1 MGRKPKPKSK
11 TEYYDTS
18 NNTIR
23 DLSKNELDEI
33 IQNKNKYFH
42 DALKGI
48 FIDEEK
54 KELNCKNK
62 KYMIRIIEIYKT
74 CRISLCANYL
84 NKHVMYM
91 YIMDKQF
98 TDNKMV
104 LKVGYTYS
112 LYKRNKSLCDD
123 FKCELYL
130 IGIKEIN
137 AEEDEKKFHEFM
149 KQMKKEYIYPYKKTT
164 KNKKTNQ
171 TNEVNKFEL
180 YILCDEVI
188 NEFYNYKVEL
198 HNTLLI
204 EQEKTKQIEAQE
216 KTKQEQEKTKQIEI
230 EVQEKTK
237 QEQEKTKQIE
247 IQEKTKQIEVEL
259 QEKTKQIEFEIEL
272 KKLDLEMKKL
282 EMKKK

>member
-1 MGRKPKPKSK
+1 MGRKSKPKPK

-42 DALKGI
+42 DALNGI

-62 KYMIRIIEIYKT
+62 KYMIRIIEIYNT
-74 CRISLCANYL
+74 CRISLCVNYL

-98 TDNKMV
+98 TDDKMV

-137 AEEDEKKFHEFM
+137 AEEDEQKFHDFM
-149 KQMKKEYIYPYKKTT
+149 RQMKKEYIYPHTKTII
-164 KNKKTNQ
+164 NKKTNE
-171 TNEVNKFEL
+171 TKEVKKFEL

-216 KTKQEQEKTKQIEI
+216 KTKQEQEKTKQIEV

-247 IQEKTKQIEVEL
+247 VQEKTKQIEIEL

-282 EMKKK
+282 EMKKN

>member
-1 MGRKPKPKSK
+1 
-11 TEYYDTS
+11 
-18 NNTIR
+18 
-23 DLSKNELDEI
+23 
-33 IQNKNKYFH
+33 
-42 DALKGI
+42 
-48 FIDEEK
+48 
-54 KELNCKNK
+54 
-62 KYMIRIIEIYKT
+62 
-74 CRISLCANYL
+74 
-84 NKHVMYM
+84 
-91 YIMDKQF
+91 MDKQF
-98 TDNKMV
+98 TDDKMV

-216 KTKQEQEKTKQIEI
+216 KTKQEQEKTKQIE
-230 EVQEKTK
+230 V
-237 QEQEKTKQIE
+237 QEKTKQIE
-247 IQEKTKQIEVEL
+247 IEL

>member
-1 MGRKPKPKSK
+1 MGRKLKPK

-84 NKHVMYM
+84 NKHIMYM

-98 TDNKMV
+98 TDDKMV

-137 AEEDEKKFHEFM
+137 AEEDEQKFHEFM

-164 KNKKTNQ
+164 KNNRQ
-171 TNEVNKFEL
+171 TN
-180 YILCDEVI
+180 Y
-188 NEFYNYKVEL
+188 
-198 HNTLLI
+198 
-204 EQEKTKQIEAQE
+204 
-216 KTKQEQEKTKQIEI
+216 
-230 EVQEKTK
+230 
-237 QEQEKTKQIE
+237 
-247 IQEKTKQIEVEL
+247 
-259 QEKTKQIEFEIEL
+259 
-272 KKLDLEMKKL
+272 
-282 EMKKK
+282 